1 MIFLPPHRSLSNN
14 KEKIVKMKG
23 IVKNATLPPV
33 GIGVGLPECEHL
45 GGSLGCAHS
54 IWNRVRKSRQVEL
67 SSANC
72 TGRRGETKKGMR
84 DMRDREGSKGG
95 GERRERAGRL
105 GRGCLIVHV
114 PPQRERRK
122 RKLTC
127 TEKLFCLKTFCVEV
141 FNSLNHS

>member
-1 MIFLPPHRSLSNN
+1 MCPQHLESGE
-14 KEKIVKMKG
+14 EK
-23 IVKNATLPPV
+23 
-33 GIGVGLPECEHL
+33 
-45 GGSLGCAHS
+45 
-54 IWNRVRKSRQVEL
+54 Q
-67 SSANC
+67 
-72 TGRRGETKKGMR
+72 TGRAELCKLHGATGETKKGMR